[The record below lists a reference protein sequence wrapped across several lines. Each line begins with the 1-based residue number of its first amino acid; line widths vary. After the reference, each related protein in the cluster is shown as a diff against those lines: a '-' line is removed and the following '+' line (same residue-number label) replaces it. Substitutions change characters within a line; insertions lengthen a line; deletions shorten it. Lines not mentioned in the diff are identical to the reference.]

1 METGTSTTEVVTQKG
16 NSSKPISVYAQG
28 ETTHP
33 IKSSSVG
40 LKINIS
46 NLTLDGSFGLDNT
59 GLFASYTTGNQINSL
74 GLRVDFS
81 NVKVGIEFSTAIQ
94 WDSTTQTNYANVS
107 VSGWWILATYLAATS
122 GQSMPQPDNAY

>member
-107 VSGWWILATYLAATS
+107 VSGWWILAAYLAATS
-122 GQSMPQPDNAY
+122 GQSMPQPANAY